1 MTYDVRHCYNSNS
14 TDTNSFTIHHIPKN
28 EPVSEIFSLKR
39 FPRVCLPSRTP
50 ARSSSRTPTC
60 TLDCPFNNTHACS
73 RLYARPPEFTAF
85 NNKQLLIEIVIEI
98 ELVNGKKIEIESN
111 SFFANRNITTS
122 IITLI
127 SKDRLSFFSENHGR
141 YLSLPKQR
149 RCTNPGGGR
158 SAIRNIFFK
167 LDIYGSAL

>member
-1 MTYDVRHCYNSNS
+1 MCRAIVTRYGGHCHAKYTFNIVRYETLYKQALITLAKLSWVTIHKKISTWRLTFDTYYSNS
-14 TDTNSFTIHHIPKN
+14 TDTNSYTIHHIPKN
-28 EPVSEIFSLKR
+28 ESVSEIFSLKR

-50 ARSSSRTPTC
+50 ARSSSRTPTR

-111 SFFANRNITTS
+111 SFFANRNIT
-122 IITLI
+122 IG
-127 SKDRLSFFSENHGR
+127 H
-141 YLSLPKQR
+141 
-149 RCTNPGGGR
+149 
-158 SAIRNIFFK
+158 
-167 LDIYGSAL
+167 